1 MTKRKKL
8 EMAAIREAKRQTQ
21 ASGSSVVTPPA
32 QAATVLKGVAQ
43 AVVSSNLVGTQ
54 GVEPALATFSL
65 KTGNPNIPPPL
76 QEVVILN
83 NTPSVGTSDYTS
95 SELYE
100 VLRKKGRMGSES
112 MLLKDLVMYVRNDL
126 FPKLKFIM
134 HSKQLTFSVSPDTI
148 CYQICADLGLTEMR
162 ASAWWELH
170 KHKLLKTLNSKRADV
185 TSAIKRAFM
194 SKFDVRFDICIVI
207 L

>member
-65 KTGNPNIPPPL
+65 KTGNPNPL

-185 TSAIKRAFM
+185 MSAIKRAFM
-194 SKFDVRFDICIVI
+194 SKFDGRFDICIVI